1 MYILYDTYVEQLPMY
16 VKYESH
22 MTHIFLLSSIGWA
35 LGNATIDLPCM

>member
-22 MTHIFLLSSIGWA
+22 MTHMAIGYYVYT
-35 LGNATIDLPCM
+35 LILRLEILKK